1 MVPRIATAQNC
12 PIEIWVFDK
21 IIRCNNDMQLP
32 NALGI
37 IYADRD
43 CHTVKAK
50 NSGMAGDVDLLPG
63 NYCAT
68 CTDDGSVLF
77 LDSGCADHTHTT
89 LEPTTGGSRV
99 PVDPTTHQQATS
111 PKALVLVPTTKMAK
125 TTLTIAPTALLSS
138 DTNTVLSSPLP
149 ALVPVAIPSP
159 TLEASERATSI
170 AVMCLLPISMEVD
183 KGSLSLWE
191 LVTKEHLTNLA
202 ERVGLSITILEFTF
216 VDMNQSISNNTI
228 GTRWKLQQRT
238 VHLEFEITMRYL
250 LVRNRKSSITCRYC
264 D

>member
-1 MVPRIATAQNC
+1 
-12 PIEIWVFDK
+12 
-21 IIRCNNDMQLP
+21 
-32 NALGI
+32 
-37 IYADRD
+37 
-43 CHTVKAK
+43 
-50 NSGMAGDVDLLPG
+50 
-63 NYCAT
+63 
-68 CTDDGSVLF
+68 
-77 LDSGCADHTHTT
+77 
-89 LEPTTGGSRV
+89 
-99 PVDPTTHQQATS
+99 
-111 PKALVLVPTTKMAK
+111 
-125 TTLTIAPTALLSS
+125 
-138 DTNTVLSSPLP
+138 
-149 ALVPVAIPSP
+149 LVPVAIPSP